1 MVARISGGQ
10 SPLLSR
16 NITAAIGE
24 KSFIRP
30 SNGATKPTG
39 TPMKLGVTGPEGRNY
54 GGRDISTNLPLEGL
68 VLIASGPTSFLLQ
81 KMIFMPELDIMKKAY
96 ITKNPAQT
104 RKLGELLAKELRSGE
119 IICLTGELGSGKTT
133 FAQGVLRGLGAKGP
147 YTSPTFVILK
157 CYERKI
163 RKSDQSSAFPLLAK
177 ARNSSKPSF
186 IQNIYHV
193 DTYRVGPKDI
203 LDLGWREIISDKHNV
218 VIVEWAER
226 IKKVIPKKA
235 IWLKFRCLKG
245 DRRRIVINSKFKNQS
260 AK

>member
-1 MVARISGGQ
+1 
-10 SPLLSR
+10 
-16 NITAAIGE
+16 
-24 KSFIRP
+24 
-30 SNGATKPTG
+30 
-39 TPMKLGVTGPEGRNY
+39 
-54 GGRDISTNLPLEGL
+54 
-68 VLIASGPTSFLLQ
+68 
-81 KMIFMPELDIMKKAY
+81 MIFMQELNIMRKTY
-96 ITKNPAQT
+96 ITTNYKQT
-104 RKLGELLAKELRSGE
+104 QKLGELLAKELRSGE

>member
-1 MVARISGGQ
+1 MDTF
-10 SPLLSR
+10 
-16 NITAAIGE
+16 ITTNFRE
-24 KSFIRP
+24 
-30 SNGATKPTG
+30 TK
-39 TPMKLGVTGPEGRNY
+39 
-54 GGRDISTNLPLEGL
+54 
-68 VLIASGPTSFLLQ
+68 
-81 KMIFMPELDIMKKAY
+81 
-96 ITKNPAQT
+96 
-104 RKLGELLAKELRSGE
+104 KLGETLASELRGGE

-133 FAQGVLRGLGAKGP
+133 FAQGVLRGLKIKGP

-203 LDLGWREIISDKHNV
+203 LDLGWKEIISGKDNI

-226 IKKVIPKKA
+226 IKSIVPKRA
-235 IWLKFRCLKG
+235 IW
-245 DRRRIVINSKFKNQS
+245 IKFKHKGKGNREIS
-260 AK
+260 LKD